1 MATLAMPVVVAEIG
15 WVAMGLV
22 DTLMVGP
29 LGPEAIG
36 AVGIGSAVF
45 IGVVIFAMGAASWA
59 STRSCRTRT
68 APGASTIATGGW
80 CTGRCSAWCVSLP
93 ITLLL
98 FGLTSLLGRWGLDP
112 AVYRLSRPYLDVLV
126 WSVAPLLLY
135 ATFRRYL
142 QGMGV
147 VRPVMIALV
156 TANVTNVARQ
166 LGSHLRKARRAGH
179 GRSRLRVGDGD
190 LARGD
195 GGVSTRRDRPP

>member
-45 IGVVIFAMGAASWA
+45 MGVVIFAMGLFLGLDTLVSHAY
-59 STRSCRTRT
+59 
-68 APGASTIATGGW
+68 GA
-80 CTGRCSAWCVSLP
+80 GRVDDCHRWLVHGTLLSLVVSLP

-98 FGLTSLLGRWGLDP
+98 LGLSTLLGRWGLDP

-156 TANVTNVARQ
+156 TANVTNAIVNWILIYGKFGAPPWAYVGQR
-166 LGSHLRKARRAGH
+166 GRR
-179 GRSRLRVGDGD
+179 
-190 LARGD
+190 
-195 GGVSTRRDRPP
+195 